1 MGSIR
6 NGKLDHRIQ
15 SSALDPVVRISPRG
29 QAALRLLLE
38 AYEYASELSQ
48 DVWDFAVEIDSLRQ
62 AGVTVSGFRWLV
74 CKGLVE
80 HAREITAPGDPHRT
94 FHPEGRLKFAR
105 RSCFVMTAEGV
116 GFARETLSG
125 PTAEDPTQALA
136 RLAESGT
143 IEKLV
148 PTWDRDRQ
156 ELRLGGVV
164 VKQFKV
170 PALNQEIILAAFE
183 EEGWPV
189 RIDDPLP
196 PRPKQDPKRRLHD
209 TINSLNRNQKH
220 RLLRFL
226 GDGSGQGVRWNLA
239 LPAGYHPPA
248 GTHPS

>member
-1 MGSIR
+1 MRSIR
-6 NGKLDHRIQ
+6 TRTHEDQLQ
-15 SSALDPVVRISPRG
+15 PSLSALRISPRG
-29 QAALRLLLE
+29 QAALRLLME
-38 AYEYASELSQ
+38 AYEYARELNQ
-48 DVWDFAVEIDSLRQ
+48 DIWDFAVEIGSLRE

-80 HAREITAPGDPHRT
+80 HAREATAPGETRRT
-94 FHPEGRLKFAR
+94 FKPEGPLKFAR
-105 RSCFVMTAEGV
+105 RSCFVMTEAGV
-116 GFARETLSG
+116 DFARSTLTE
-125 PTAEDPTQALA
+125 PAVADPSRTLA
-136 RLAESGT
+136 HMSENGAM
-143 IEKLV
+143 EKLV

-156 ELRLGGVV
+156 ELRLAGVV

-209 TINSLNRNQKH
+209 TINSLNRNQKQ

-226 GDGSGQGVRWNLA
+226 GDGSGQGVRWTLILPSGYHSSSA
-239 LPAGYHPPA
+239 LPAP
-248 GTHPS
+248 